1 MFMDNLQ
8 FKFRL
13 DRNFLPTAFPF
24 PVLVLRRRW
33 HAPDFEALGTG
44 QITRD
49 NYKFVIVVGKVSML
63 PIYHAIAY
71 INVKVQ

>member
-1 MFMDNLQ
+1 MENLQ

-33 HAPDFEALGTG
+33 HAPDFEGVGTA
-44 QITRD
+44 QTKRE
-49 NYKFVIVVGKVSML
+49 NYKFVAVFGKVSML
-63 PIYHAIAY
+63 PIYHAFVY
-71 INVKVQ
+71 INVNVP